1 MVAMLDETA
10 GCGMLHKGVV
20 PSNGE
25 VLLGGEIPGLI
36 RLN

>member
-20 PSNGE
+20 PSNEE
-25 VLLGGEIPGLI
+25 VLLGGGGKYPG
-36 RLN
+36 